1 MKGYIVGYKSR
12 ESANHE
18 IIDYWFS
25 TSPKDA
31 MKFPTKDW
39 ADTEKYRFNRGI
51 TINEDLQ
58 QPHRLDDFQIEEFE
72 DQFVVWCKG
81 PFVVRA
87 RGEGVAQNTTASRPD
102 APSGPPI

>member
-1 MKGYIVGYKSR
+1 MRGYIVGYKSR

-25 TSPKDA
+25 TSPKDDL
-31 MKFPTKDW
+31 KFPSKEW
-39 ADTEKYRFNRGI
+39 AEPEVSRFNRGI

-58 QPHRLDDFQIEEFE
+58 RPHVLGDFQLEEF
-72 DQFVVWCKG
+72 DNGLVVWCEG

-87 RGEGVAQNTTASRPD
+87 HGEAAAQNKVADKPD
-102 APSGPPI
+102 APSSEPI